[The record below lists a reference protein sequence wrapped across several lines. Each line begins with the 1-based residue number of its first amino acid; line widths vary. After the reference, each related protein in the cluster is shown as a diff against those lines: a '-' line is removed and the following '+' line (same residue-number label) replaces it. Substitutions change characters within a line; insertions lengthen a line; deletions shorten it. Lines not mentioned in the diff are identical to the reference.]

1 MDNQY
6 FAASTVFLIQSLFG
20 LYILVVMLRLMLQW
34 VRADFYNPIS
44 QFIVKITNPPLK
56 PLRRIIPGWGG
67 VDLASVLLLIALQ
80 ILELFLVNLAV
91 GRASGISGLFI
102 QSIAELLGL
111 LINIFVGAILIQVI
125 LSWVAP
131 GTYNPLIGLAGS
143 SSRTCR
149 VKNPNRI
156 SSNSKFQISRFQ
168 VSGKRNKEAETRNLN
183 TEILPAKPQPNRG
196 GHTPHSIE
204 E

>member
-1 MDNQY
+1 MENQY
-6 FAASTVFLIQSLFG
+6 FAASSVFLIQTVFG

-67 VDLASVLLLIALQ
+67 IDLASVLLLIALQ

-91 GRASGISGLFI
+91 GHAPGISGLFI

-111 LINIFVGAILIQVI
+111 LLNIFIGAILIQVI

-131 GTYNPLIGLAGS
+131 GTYNPLIGLVYKIAEPVLAPA
-143 SSRTCR
+143 R
-149 VKNPNRI
+149 RI
-156 SSNSKFQISRFQ
+156 LPS
-168 VSGKRNKEAETRNLN
+168 VSGIDFSPLVALIVLQLLKILLVAPIANFGYNL
-183 TEILPAKPQPNRG
+183 G
-196 GHTPHSIE
+196 
-204 E
+204 

>member
-20 LYILVVMLRLMLQW
+20 LYILVLMLRLMLQW

-131 GTYNPLIGLAGS
+131 GTYNPLIGLVYKIAEPALAPA
-143 SSRTCR
+143 R
-149 VKNPNRI
+149 RI
-156 SSNSKFQISRFQ
+156 LPS
-168 VSGKRNKEAETRNLN
+168 VSGIDFSPLVALIVLQLLK
-183 TEILPAKPQPNRG
+183 ILLVAPIANFG
-196 GHTPHSIE
+196 YHLG
-204 E
+204 

>member
-44 QFIVKITNPPLK
+44 QFIVKITNLPLK

-131 GTYNPLIGLAGS
+131 GTYNPLIGLVYKIAEPVLAPA
-143 SSRTCR
+143 R
-149 VKNPNRI
+149 RI
-156 SSNSKFQISRFQ
+156 LPS
-168 VSGKRNKEAETRNLN
+168 VSGIDFSPLVALIVLQLLKILLVAPIANFGYNL
-183 TEILPAKPQPNRG
+183 G
-196 GHTPHSIE
+196 
-204 E
+204 